1 MLPSEFTER
10 TKITLTSEEYADVEE
25 LYNGVKMDK
34 DKFCKEWLRLRN
46 NPLFKELSEAYCREV
61 RRHLSDVSQLQA
73 TCKSLREEYDA
84 YKENKASEI
93 KNVLDSEE
101 SKFTDFAKKIVCLN
115 LKDETKALYD
125 IIEEELG
132 IKFIIQTKH
141 DNGIPLSDDE
151 ISYLVGKL

>member
-10 TKITLTSEEYADVEE
+10 TKITPTSEEYADIEQ
-25 LYNGVKMDK
+25 LYNGVKLDK
-34 DKFCKEWLRLRN
+34 DKFCKEWLKLRN

-84 YKENKASEI
+84 YKENKAREI
-93 KNVLDSEE
+93 KDVLDSEE

-115 LKDETKALYD
+115 LEDKKLYD
-125 IIEEELG
+125 IVEEDFSL
-132 IKFIIQTKH
+132 KFIIQTKH
-141 DNGIPLSDDE
+141 ENGIPLSDEE